1 MKAKQNIH
9 IDELPEI
16 LTAQNIADYL
26 VISRQ
31 RVYELFQL
39 KPSAGGIPNFE
50 IGLSKR
56 AEKKDFA
63 KWIEIRKGEK
73 AKQVSRL

>member
-9 IDELPEI
+9 IDELPEV

-26 VISRQ
+26 VISRR

-39 KPSAGGIPNFE
+39 KQTAGGIPNFD
-50 IGLSKR
+50 IGASKR
-56 AEKKDFA
+56 VEKKDFI
-63 KWIEIRKGEK
+63 KWIEDRKSEK
-73 AKQVSRL
+73 TQSLVG